1 MGKKGVSTLSTLST
15 PVFSKKH
22 RNFLGFYPSI
32 SDDTVD
38 SVDILR
44 GLLFGS
50 IDSNDSIFIDT
61 PPYTAC
67 QIDAQ
72 IKYTKNA
79 PEGGLACAKLY
90 TICSPNTPRAIARK
104 VQTMGKPVGTFNTCL
119 HKKRQSIIKV
129 MHI

>member
-1 MGKKGVSTLSTLST
+1 MSILSILST
-15 PVFSKKH
+15 PVFPQKH
-22 RNFLGFYPSI
+22 QIFLEFDPSI

-50 IDSNDSIFIDT
+50 IDSDDSIFIDT

-90 TICSPNTPRAIARK
+90 TICSPNTPRAITRK
-104 VQTMGKPVGTFNTCL
+104 VQTMGKPVGTFTTCL
-119 HKKRQSIIKV
+119 HKKV
-129 MHI
+129 

>member
-1 MGKKGVSTLSTLST
+1 MSTLSTLST

-22 RNFLGFYPSI
+22 RIFLEFDPSI
-32 SDDTVD
+32 SNDTVD

-44 GLLFGS
+44 GLLFGNVDS
-50 IDSNDSIFIDT
+50 DDIIDISM

-67 QIDAQ
+67 QINAQ

-79 PEGGLACAKLY
+79 PEGRLACAKLY
-90 TICSPNTPRAIARK
+90 TICSPNTPRTIARK